1 MKFPKTLAICR
12 KVCYNK
18 KRCQNRKGEANM
30 EEPVRGSD
38 LPSVSALAY
47 LGDAVHSLDM
57 RRRAVLS
64 GLSRAEDLHGFVT
77 GYVNAA
83 AQSRMAAALLP
94 RLTEEER
101 ALFRRASNYRHL
113 QRPKHM
119 SIADYRRATGFEA
132 LLGMLSHLGR
142 TERLAELLEAAYQS
156 EKEDRTSDTEN

>member
-1 MKFPKTLAICR
+1 M
-12 KVCYNK
+12 
-18 KRCQNRKGEANM
+18 G
-30 EEPVRGSD
+30 EPVRASE

-57 RRRAVLS
+57 RRRALLL
-64 GLSRAEDLHGFVT
+64 GLSHAEDLHRFVT

-101 ALFRRASNYRHL
+101 AIFRRAFNSRHL

-132 LLGMLSHLGR
+132 LLGMLSCLGR
-142 TERLAELLEAAYQS
+142 EMRLAELLEAAYQS
-156 EKEDRTSDTEN
+156 EKEDKKSDTED